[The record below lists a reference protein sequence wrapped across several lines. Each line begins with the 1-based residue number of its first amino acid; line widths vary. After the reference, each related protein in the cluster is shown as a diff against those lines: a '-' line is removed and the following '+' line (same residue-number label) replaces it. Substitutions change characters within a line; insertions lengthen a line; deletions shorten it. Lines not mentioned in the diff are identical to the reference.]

1 MTRVRQTAS
10 YTMQLFNLFRKKG
23 LGLSMDS
30 VASELGITK
39 KTLYNNFGSKDEMYS
54 AVATYFYDSLER
66 KIKHEFETER
76 RTLMQM
82 LLIAKIV
89 SSEIKKLGDRFLA
102 DISKIGGVFPLQ
114 NHTDRTSFYSVLI
127 KQNLE
132 KGMEEGIYRGDIN
145 VEAVTLFYTSVIET
159 FYKWDGEYR
168 FLFEYEDYFY
178 EHVKYH
184 LYSITN
190 LDGRQELEKLL
201 M

>member
-1 MTRVRQTAS
+1 MTRVRQTAN
-10 YTMQLFNLFRKKG
+10 YTMQLFNLFKRKG

-30 VASELGITK
+30 IAFELGITK
-39 KTLYNNFGSKDEMYS
+39 KTLYNNFGSKEDMYS
-54 AVATYFYDSLER
+54 AVTTYFYDSLEK
-66 KIKHEFETER
+66 KIKHEFETET

-82 LLIAKIV
+82 LLIAKNV
-89 SSEIKKLGDRFLA
+89 SSEIKKLGEKFLT

-114 NHTDRTSFYSVLI
+114 NHTDRTSFYSFLI

-132 KGMEEGIYRGDIN
+132 KGMKEGIYRGDIN
-145 VEAVTLFYTSVIET
+145 IEAVTLFYTSVVET

-168 FLFEYEDYFY
+168 FLLEYEEYFY

-190 LDGRQELEKLL
+190 LNGRQELEKLL
-201 M
+201 L

>member
-10 YTMQLFNLFRKKG
+10 YTMQLFNLFKKKG

-66 KIKHEFETER
+66 KIKHEFVTER

>member
-10 YTMQLFNLFRKKG
+10 YTMQLFNLFKKKG

-30 VASELGITK
+30 VASELSITK

>member
-10 YTMQLFNLFRKKG
+10 YTMQLFNLFKKKG

-82 LLIAKIV
+82 LLIARIV

>member
-10 YTMQLFNLFRKKG
+10 YTMQLFNLFKKKG